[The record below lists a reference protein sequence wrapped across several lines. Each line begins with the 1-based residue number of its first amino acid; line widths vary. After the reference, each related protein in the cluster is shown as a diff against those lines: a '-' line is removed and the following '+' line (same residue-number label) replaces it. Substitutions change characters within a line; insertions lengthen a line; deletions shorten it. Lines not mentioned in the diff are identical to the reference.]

1 MARRYVLR
9 SFLVKIL
16 PVLLMVEM
24 MAGADFTG
32 TWKLNPEKS
41 RLGNRDIAQGTVTI
55 SQTGPNTYA
64 SAFDYVTRSGV
75 KRHEESVRICDG
87 KEHAAP
93 RIDSSKVSTVMCQ
106 LGPGSTRKIMEKEND
121 KVIVEMTS
129 TVSTDGRVLTNVWSY
144 NDGSVVFVFDKQ

>member
-1 MARRYVLR
+1 MR

-41 RLGNRDIAQGTVTI
+41 QLGNRDIAQGTVI
-55 SQTGPNTYA
+55 IQQTGPNTYA
-64 SAFDYVTRSGV
+64 SMFDYVTRSGV

-87 KEHAAP
+87 KEHAVP
-93 RIDSSKVSTVMCQ
+93 RVDSSKVATVMCQ
-106 LGPGSTRKIMEKEND
+106 LGPGSTRKIVEKEGD

-129 TVSTDGRVLTNVWSY
+129 TVSADGRVLTNVWSY
-144 NDGSVVFVFDKQ
+144 NDGNVVFVFEKQ